1 MLKAKYDAGAEFAV
15 TDMVLRASDYV
26 GARRARAAAVGADF
40 PIIPGIMPILNLR
53 SMERMVE
60 LSRRQLPEE
69 ITARLTPYADD
80 PAALRAEGIA
90 IADRAVRGAAR
101 RRRAGPALLHAQ
113 PVQGDARDLRHPA
126 ITV

>member
-1 MLKAKYDAGAEFAV
+1 
-15 TDMVLRASDYV
+15 
-26 GARRARAAAVGADF
+26 
-40 PIIPGIMPILNLR
+40 MPILNLR

-80 PAALRAEGIA
+80 PARLRAEGIA
-90 IADRAVRGAAR
+90 IATELCETLLDAGAP
-101 RRRAGPALLHAQ
+101 GLHFYTLNRSKATREIFANLQ
-113 PVQGDARDLRHPA
+113 